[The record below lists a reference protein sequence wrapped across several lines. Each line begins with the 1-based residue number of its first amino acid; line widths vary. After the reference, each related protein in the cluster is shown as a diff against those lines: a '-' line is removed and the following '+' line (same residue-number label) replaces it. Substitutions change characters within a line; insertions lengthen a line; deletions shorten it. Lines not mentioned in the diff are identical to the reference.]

1 MTKWRVVGPLALL
14 VFALAC
20 SNAEAGTVVLTF
32 EGLQNLEPID
42 NFYNGGL
49 GGLGSGPGPNDGIT
63 FTPDSLAI
71 ISADAGGTGN
81 FSGNPSGVTIAFF
94 LALGSSDTMD
104 VAAGFDTGFSFFY
117 SGAVDG
123 SVNVY
128 SGLDGTGTL
137 LTSLVLPANFQ
148 NSPCAAGA
156 AGPFCTW
163 DPVGVTFSGIAE
175 SAVFSGS
182 ANEIGFDDITLGSA
196 TAGGGSVPEP
206 GSLSLLALGLAG
218 VGALRRKNLAALLA

>member
-1 MTKWRVVGPLALL
+1 MTKWRVVGLLALL

-20 SNAEAGTVVLTF
+20 PNAKADTVVLTF
-32 EGLQNLEPID
+32 EGLADSEPID

-49 GGLGSGPGPNDGIT
+49 GGFGSGPGPNDGVV
-63 FTPDSLAI
+63 FTPDSLAVI
-71 ISADAGGTGN
+71 TRDAGGSGN

-94 LALGSSDTMD
+94 LIGSGDTMD
-104 VAAGFDTGFSFFY
+104 IAAGFDTGFSFFY
-117 SGAVDG
+117 SGAFDG

-137 LTSLVLPANFQ
+137 LASLVLPTNFQ
-148 NSPCAAGA
+148 NRPCSG

-163 DPVGVTFSGIAE
+163 DPIGVTFSGIAE
-175 SAVFSGS
+175 SAVFSGT

-206 GSLSLLALGLAG
+206 GSLSLLALGLVG